1 MKNIL
6 IGISWPFANGDLHI
20 GHAASSLPGDVI
32 ARYHRLKGNN
42 VILVSGSDC
51 HGTPI
56 DVKVLQEEKSA
67 KEIVDLCHKNFKR
80 DWNNLGVS
88 FDFYNRT
95 DDEYHKNFV
104 KEQFKKYY
112 DYGYLYEQ
120 KEEQLFCSH
129 CNLFL
134 ADRYIV
140 GVCPKCG
147 SDIKGDECEKCG
159 SLLEIKDVKETK
171 CAICGN
177 KTSIKKTQN
186 LYFSLSRFQD
196 NIKDLVSK
204 NNLSWRENAVQFTER
219 YIKEG
224 IPDRCASRSLNWGID
239 IPVKGYEDK
248 KIYGWFENVWGYVTA
263 SKKYC
268 EEHNLNWE
276 DYWKNDKDNKI
287 YLVHAKD
294 NIPFHTVIFPSLL
307 LATKDNYKLPDKIVS
322 DEYIT
327 IEGEKLSKSK
337 GNYISVKDILER
349 YPADAVRYY
358 FLYNDPSKRDFN
370 FTWNDFIN
378 SINGE
383 LLGKWGNFIN
393 RTLVFINKS
402 FDGKLTNSEI
412 DQDVEYKLQR
422 LFVLVGEDID
432 NGNVKEGLIKIFD
445 FISFANKY
453 FDEKEPWKLAK
464 ENLAECNKVL
474 LNCVNII
481 LNVNTLLKPYLPNSS
496 QIVENYLNE
505 NITTWDYKQTK
516 EIKINSDIKP
526 LYERY
531 DKSRIDEEINRLK
544 DNTKYDILK

>member
-1 MKNIL
+1 MNIL

-20 GHAASSLPGDVI
+20 GHVASSLPGDVI
-32 ARYHRLKGNN
+32 ARYHRLKGNH

-56 DVKVLQEEKSA
+56 DVKALQEKKTP
-67 KEIVDLCHKNFKR
+67 KEIVDTCHKNFLK
-80 DWNNLGVS
+80 DFKDLGFS
-88 FDFYNRT
+88 FDLYNRT
-95 DDEYHKNFV
+95 DDPYHKNFV

-112 DYGYLYEQ
+112 DYGYLYE
-120 KEEQLFCSH
+120 KEEEQLYCEH

-134 ADRYIV
+134 ADRYVI

-147 SDIKGDECEKCG
+147 ASIKGDECEKCG
-159 SLLEIKDVKETK
+159 SLLKIDDVKETK
-171 CAICGN
+171 CAICGHL
-177 KTSIKKTQN
+177 TSIKNTKN
-186 LYFSLSRFQD
+186 LYFSLSQFQT
-196 NIKDLVSK
+196 NIKELVQTNR
-204 NNLSWRENAVQFTER
+204 NNWRENAVLFTER
-219 YIKEG
+219 YLKEG

-239 IPVKGYEDK
+239 IPVNGYESK

-268 EEHNLNWE
+268 EQNNLDWE
-276 DYWKNDKDNKI
+276 DFWKEDRDNKI
-287 YLVHAKD
+287 YFVHAKD

-307 LATKDNYKLPDKIVS
+307 FGTKENYKLPDKIVS

-337 GNYISVKDILER
+337 GNYISVRDILSR
-349 YPADAVRYY
+349 YQADAIRYY
-358 FLYNDPSKRDFN
+358 FSVNNPEKRDFN

-402 FDGKLTNSEI
+402 FDGKLKNASI
-412 DQDVEYKLQR
+412 DKNIEEKLKM
-422 LFVLVGEDID
+422 LSDEVGTRID
-432 NGNVKEGLIKIFD
+432 NGEIKDGIKKIFD

-453 FDEKEPWKLAK
+453 FDENQPWILAK
-464 ENLAECNKVL
+464 TNINECNEIL
-474 LNCVNII
+474 YNCVNII
-481 LNVNTLLKPYLPNSS
+481 YNVNTLLKPYLPFSCEL
-496 QIVENYLNE
+496 VEKYLNNRNLKWE
-505 NITTWDYKQTK
+505 YQRITNVS
-516 EIKINSDIKP
+516 IAGDIRP

-531 DKSRIDEEINRLK
+531 VKEIIEQEKEKLK
-544 DNTKYDILK
+544 K

>member
-56 DVKVLQEEKSA
+56 DVKALQEKKSA
-67 KEIVDLCHKNFKR
+67 KEIVDLCHENFKR
-80 DWNNLGVS
+80 DWENLGVS
-88 FDFYNRT
+88 FDLYNRT
-95 DDEYHKNFV
+95 DDECHKEFV

-120 KEEQLFCSH
+120 TEQQLFCEH

-134 ADRYIV
+134 ADRYII

-177 KTSIKKTQN
+177 KTSIKETKN

-204 NNLSWRENAVQFTER
+204 NSLSWRENAIQFTER

-276 DYWKNDKDNKI
+276 DFWKNDKDNKI

-349 YPADAVRYY
+349 YPTDTVRYY

-402 FDGKLTNSEI
+402 FDGKLTKTEI
-412 DQDVEYKLQR
+412 DRDVEYKLQR
-422 LFVLVGEDID
+422 LFETVGEDID

-445 FISFANKY
+445 FISYANKY

-464 ENLAECNKVL
+464 ENKEECNKVL

-481 LNVNTLLKPYLPNSS
+481 LNVNTLLKPYLPFSS
-496 QIVENYLNE
+496 ETVEGYLNE
-505 NITTWDYKQTK
+505 KVTEWKYKQVQ
-516 EIKINSDIKP
+516 EIKISSDIKP

-531 DKSRIDEEINRLK
+531 DKSRIDEEISRLK
-544 DNTKYDILK
+544 SNV

>member
-1 MKNIL
+1 MNIL

-56 DVKVLQEEKSA
+56 DVKALQENKEA
-67 KEIVDLCHKNFKR
+67 KEIVDICHENFAK
-80 DWNNLGVS
+80 DFKELGIS
-88 FDFYNRT
+88 FDLYNRT
-95 DDEYHKNFV
+95 DDPYHKNFV

-112 DYGYLYEQ
+112 EYGYLYEQ
-120 KEEQLFCSH
+120 KEEQLYCQH

-134 ADRYIV
+134 ADRYII

-147 SDIKGDECEKCG
+147 ANIKGDECEKCG
-159 SLLEIKDVKETK
+159 SLLEINSVKDTK

-177 KTSIKKTQN
+177 PTSIKETKN
-186 LYFSLSRFQD
+186 LYFSLSKFQD
-196 NIKDLVSK
+196 DIKKLVK
-204 NNLSWRENAVQFTER
+204 DNKDNWRENAVLFTER
-219 YIKEG
+219 YLNEG

-239 IPVKGYEDK
+239 IPIKDYEDK

-263 SKKYC
+263 SKKFC
-268 EEHNLNWE
+268 ENNHLNWE
-276 DYWKNDKDNKI
+276 DYWKKDKTNKI

-307 LATKDNYKLPDKIVS
+307 LATKENYKLPDKIVS

-337 GNYISVKDILER
+337 GNYISLRYMLDN
-349 YPADAVRYY
+349 YPADTIRYY
-358 FLYNDPSKRDFN
+358 FLINDPEKRDFN

-393 RTLVFINKS
+393 RTLLFINKT
-402 FDGKLTNSEI
+402 FAGKLNDSVVDTEIENKLKGLFAEVGTN
-412 DQDVEYKLQR
+412 
-422 LFVLVGEDID
+422 ID
-432 NGNVKEGLIKIFD
+432 NGDVKEGISKIFD

-453 FDEKEPWKLAK
+453 FDEKQPWVLAK
-464 ENLAECNKVL
+464 TNIDECNTIL
-474 LNCVNII
+474 YNCVNII
-481 LNVNTLLKPYLPNSS
+481 FNINTLLKPYLPFSCEK
-496 QIVENYLNE
+496 VEQYLNE
-505 NITTWDYKQTK
+505 TTSNWKYTPISNVSLNN
-516 EIKINSDIKP
+516 EIKP

-531 DKSRIDEEINRLK
+531 DKSKIEEELSKLK
-544 DNTKYDILK
+544 FQN